1 MLTVSLI
8 YIFLF
13 ITGQLTATCL
23 RIKIHKK
30 TQLGMLILTAIAL
43 SVVAF
48 HFEPMES
55 DDLYRH
61 FLSVNAYRT
70 YSDSVYAQA
79 QYSSPLIAWKR
90 ILMFVSNLKSNHYLP
105 AMIVLTDYIIFSYNY
120 YVISKKVKINRTV
133 FFLYFLLHFAMVQYV
148 SIFSGL
154 RNVFVFFISGAI
166 LLRKIF
172 LGEKIIKYIPVIIMG
187 MFIHPAI
194 LIPFVLYYVSLF
206 AYKHKLVYGALV
218 FWPMLVKV
226 ILLFLGKLNISYLNL
241 VVRKLN
247 DYITFSNPVD
257 HRKRLVELG
266 FLVFVFLQLLLLKN
280 KKYSWPPWAKKY
292 TEFLMCLIA
301 FMISSFFCAYYLEER
316 TMIFLGIIY
325 LPMVQ
330 LFRDLFK
337 NSLWKFFAFLQ
348 VFQFC

>member
-1 MLTVSLI
+1 
-8 YIFLF
+8 
-13 ITGQLTATCL
+13 
-23 RIKIHKK
+23 
-30 TQLGMLILTAIAL
+30 
-43 SVVAF
+43 
-48 HFEPMES
+48 
-55 DDLYRH
+55 
-61 FLSVNAYRT
+61 
-70 YSDSVYAQA
+70 
-79 QYSSPLIAWKR
+79 
-90 ILMFVSNLKSNHYLP
+90 
-105 AMIVLTDYIIFSYNY
+105 
-120 YVISKKVKINRTV
+120 
-133 FFLYFLLHFAMVQYV
+133 
-148 SIFSGL
+148 
-154 RNVFVFFISGAI
+154 
-166 LLRKIF
+166 
-172 LGEKIIKYIPVIIMG
+172 MG

-280 KKYSWPPWAKKY
+280 KKYSWPPWTKKY

-337 NSLWKFFAFLQ
+337 NSLWKFFAFLYI
-348 VFQFC
+348 VIIIGWNAYGLVALLSHMKLISAVLI